1 MQMEEKS
8 KNLLYKSTNPANGD
22 TIGEIQLIGSSE
34 IDLAIEKANRAF
46 QLWKDVPVTKRVKH
60 LRKALDWL
68 IENSDSVAKLV
79 TMEQG
84 KPYTESLGMEL
95 IPSLDYLK
103 YLTKNVEKFLLELKA
118 EYHQPL
124 FAHKKGRIKFEPIGT
139 LLSISPW
146 NYPFVIPLIDI
157 ASSISCGNT
166 IILKPSLETIFTA
179 RKLEEMCAAA
189 DLPDGVVTV
198 LAVSDENA
206 PLLTSHQGIDKI
218 IFTGSAAKGKKVM
231 VSASEN
237 LTPVIL
243 ELSGKDAAIVCED
256 ADIERSAKGIV
267 WGAFCNAGQTCV
279 GIERVYVEKSVASI
293 FTEAVVSEVKK
304 LRVGDPLLSDTDIG
318 PMTVESQVKIVSRHY
333 EDALSKGAILEYGGI
348 TEQIDELGK
357 LYLRPT
363 VLTNV
368 DHTMDVMSEET
379 FGPILPIMAVDSVE
393 EAIELAND
401 SQYGLAASGWTKNRK
416 TAKKIQDGIQ
426 SGQVTINDSVY
437 GFGEPGA
444 PWGGVKNSG
453 FGRVHSN
460 FGLME
465 LLNIKFVDFDP
476 SKKNAHLWWYPYT
489 DELAKFYKSAFIAL
503 YSKKLTKKLKNII
516 LLLTFKRFWQRAS
529 ITSILLRIRKLF

>member
-1 MQMEEKS
+1 MGEKS
-8 KNLLYKSTNPANGD
+8 NNTLYRSINPANGD
-22 TIGEIQLIGSSE
+22 TIGEVQLSGRSE
-34 IDLAIEKANRAF
+34 INLVIENSNRAF
-46 QLWKDVPVTKRVKH
+46 HSWKNVPAVKRVKR
-60 LRKALDWL
+60 LRKAMDWL
-68 IENSDSVAKLV
+68 IANSESVAKLV

-84 KPYTESLGMEL
+84 KPYTESLGIEL

-103 YLTKNVEKFLLELKA
+103 YLTKNVEKLLSELKP

-124 FAHKKGRIKFEPIGT
+124 FAHKKGRIIFEPIGT
-139 LLSISPW
+139 ILSISPW
-146 NYPFVIPLIDI
+146 NYPFLIPLIDL

-179 RKLEEMCAAA
+179 KKLEEMCTAAGI
-189 DLPDGVVTV
+189 PDGVVTV

-206 PLLTSHQGIDKI
+206 PLLTSHRGIDKI
-218 IFTGSAAKGKKVM
+218 IFTGSVETGKKVM
-231 VSASEN
+231 VSAAEN

-279 GIERVYVEKSVASI
+279 GIERVYVEKSIVSI
-293 FTEAVVSEVKK
+293 FTEAVVNEVKK
-304 LRVGDPLLSDTDIG
+304 LKIGDPLMTDTDIG
-318 PMTVESQVKIVSRHY
+318 PLTVESQVDVVIRHY
-333 EDALSKGAILEYGGI
+333 EDALSKGATLKYGGI
-348 TEQIDELGK
+348 KKQDDELGK

-368 DHTMDVMSEET
+368 DHTMDVMNEET
-379 FGPILPIMAVDSVE
+379 FGPILPIMTVVSVE
-393 EAIELAND
+393 EAISLAND
-401 SQYGLAASGWTKNRK
+401 SRYGLAASGWTRNRK
-416 TAKKIQDGIQ
+416 TAKKIQDGIR

-453 FGRVHSN
+453 FGRVHSR

-465 LLNIKFVDFDP
+465 LLNVKFADFDP
-476 SKKNAHLWWYPYT
+476 SKKSAHLWWYPYT
-489 DELAKFYKSAFIAL
+489 DELANFYKSAYLAL
-503 YSKKLTKKLKNII
+503 YSKNLIKKLKNII
-516 LLLTFKRFWQRAS
+516 LLLSFKRFWQRAS
-529 ITSILLRIRKLF
+529 IISILLRIRKLF